1 MVKKRPIPEKKK
13 DMIYWSPGMLQK
25 IEVYGPLLLILQY
38 NSLVGIISRKSH
50 PLPVAV
56 GPSGV
61 DLP

>member
-1 MVKKRPIPEKKK
+1 
-13 DMIYWSPGMLQK
+13 MLQK